1 MKLKIYKTLTLLIPL
16 CLGLSIRTVAQEQVE
31 GRDTVVEESTLS
43 NERVKIGYGEQPSVR
58 VSSAMSTV
66 KGTDLQKSFTS
77 NLTNTLYGRL
87 AGLTV
92 MQNSGEPGNDV
103 ASGFGRGIGTYV
115 NSGILVMIDGF
126 ENTLEQLVPDEIE
139 TISLL
144 KDASATAI
152 YGSRGANGVLL
163 VTTKRGKDSPLVI
176 NFSTQQGFHQAHRLP
191 QFLGSYDYARLYNE
205 GLKNDGKA
213 PLYTDAA
220 LSAYQAGSDPYFFPN
235 VNWYDE
241 VLKKNAP
248 ISNYNLNFRGG
259 NSTVRYFALLNY
271 INNSGLLI
279 NAGDLEAESINS
291 NYNRFNFRSN
301 VDINVTDRLTAS
313 LTLGGTVEDKANPA
327 GNTLGGFFG
336 TLQTLAPNA
345 FPVRNPD
352 GSFGGNAAFSNPLGN
367 ILQTGSYTS
376 NGRTLQSTLKLTNQ
390 LDFITQ
396 GLSVTGAVS
405 FNNFFRS
412 FSTKSK
418 QYERF
423 SITKGSNDTINY
435 TRFGQKTALVGNE
448 DNSDQFRNT
457 TFQAF
462 LNYDR
467 AFGKNAISA
476 MMMYNYDSYTAIDNT
491 TTSVNSLPFQHVGLG
506 GRLTYANNDK
516 YIAEFSFGYMGSEN
530 FAADK
535 RYGFFP
541 AASLAWVASNEKF
554 LKNSKSVSHLKL
566 RASYGLSGN
575 DQIGG
580 TRFAFDQ
587 RFPYTAQYYFGT
599 ANTAVFGLEEG
610 TAANKNVTWEKDTKL
625 NVGLELTL
633 WKRLDVNL
641 DVFNQD
647 RFDIL
652 AAPNSSVPQYVGVS
666 LPLLNQGKVNN
677 RGFEAAIRYNSNPK
691 KAFQFFVEANSWYAK
706 NKIVFNSESIKLYD
720 YQYTTGRPIGQP
732 FGLEALGLFRD
743 AADIAASPRQTFA
756 LVQPGDIKYKD
767 QNGDGLID
775 QNDAAPIGTPSV
787 PTVTLG
793 FRTGFK
799 YKNFDLDVL
808 FQGITGNTVYFGGS
822 LFHAFQSN
830 GKIAPIALDRWTPET
845 AATATYPRLSAS
857 NNLNNYRFS
866 SFWQRDGSFLKL
878 RSIELGYTLS
888 QKLVEK
894 IKLKSARL
902 YVNGTNLLSI
912 DKMEGYIDPETR
924 SGYPALRTVSLGI
937 RCQF

>member
-1 MKLKIYKTLTLLIPL
+1 MKQKIYKTLAVLLL
-16 CLGLSIRTVAQEQVE
+16 FCFGQSIRMIAQEQAE
-31 GRDTVVEESTLS
+31 GTDTVVEDSTLS
-43 NERVKIGYGEQPSVR
+43 KEQVKIGYGEQPAVR
-58 VSSAMSTV
+58 VSSAVSTV

-77 NLTNTLYGRL
+77 SLTNTLYGRL

-92 MQNSGEPGNDV
+92 RQNSGEPGSDT
-103 ASGFGRGIGTYV
+103 ASLSGRGIGSYA

-126 ENTLEQLVPDEIE
+126 ENSLDQLVPDEIE

-163 VTTKRGKDSPLVI
+163 VTTKRGKNGPLVI

-191 QFLGSYDYARLYNE
+191 QFLDSYDYARLYNE

-213 PLYTDAA
+213 PLYSDAA
-220 LSAYQAGSDPYFFPN
+220 LNAYQSGSDPYFFPN
-235 VNWYDE
+235 VNWYDQ
-241 VLKKNAP
+241 VLKKSAP

-259 NSTVRYFALLNY
+259 NGTVRYFALLNY

-279 NAGDLEAESINS
+279 NAGDLETESINS

-301 VDINVTDRLTAS
+301 VDINITERLSAS
-313 LTLGGTVEDKANPA
+313 LTFGGTVEDKANPA
-327 GNTLGGFFG
+327 GNTTGGIFG
-336 TLQTLAPNA
+336 SLQTLAPNA

-435 TRFGQKTALVGNE
+435 TRFGQKTSLFGNE

-457 TFQAF
+457 VFQAF

-476 MMMYNYDSYTAIDNT
+476 MVMYNYDTYTAIDNT
-491 TTSVNSLPFQHVGLG
+491 TTAVNSLPFQHLGLG
-506 GRLTYANNDK
+506 GRFTYANNDK

-535 RYGFFP
+535 RFGFFP
-541 AASLAWVASNEKF
+541 AGSLAWVASNENF
-554 LKNSKSVSHLKL
+554 LKNSKSISYLKL
-566 RASYGLSGN
+566 RASYGLSGS
-575 DQIGG
+575 DLIGG

-587 RFPYTAQYYFGT
+587 RFPYTAQYNFGT

-641 DVFNQD
+641 DVFNND

-677 RGFEAAIRYNSNPK
+677 RGFEAAIRYHSNPE
-691 KAFQFFVEANSWYAK
+691 KAFQFFAEVNSWYAK

-743 AADIAASPRQTFA
+743 AAEIAASPRQTFA
-756 LVQPGDIKYKD
+756 PVQPGDIKYKD

-775 QNDAAPIGTPSV
+775 QNDAAPIGNPSV

-808 FQGITGNTVYFGGS
+808 FQGVTGNTIYFGGS

-878 RSIELGYTLS
+878 RSVELGYTLS
-888 QKLVEK
+888 DKLIEK
-894 IKLKSARL
+894 IKLKSARI

-912 DKMEGYIDPETR
+912 DKMEGYVDPETR
-924 SGYPALRTVSLGI
+924 SGYPALRTVSMGV